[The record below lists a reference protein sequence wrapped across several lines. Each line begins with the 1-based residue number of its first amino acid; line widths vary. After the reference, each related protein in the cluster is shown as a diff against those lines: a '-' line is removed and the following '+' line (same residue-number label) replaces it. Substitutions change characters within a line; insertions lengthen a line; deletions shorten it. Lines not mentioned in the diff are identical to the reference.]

1 MSLGLDNALSHY
13 RSLSDSTHKF
23 WGYFQLVAIASVGY
37 VWAPHVEH
45 TQEPLLL
52 FSILGLAFG
61 VFVLL
66 NWRLVVISQA
76 DAVNA
81 ADCLK
86 KYAAKVEVP
95 AELKPIIDRIQPD
108 SAFRVGTWHAALS
121 LAALAAIGWRYH
133 SVWGHLTP

>member
-1 MSLGLDNALSHY
+1 MSLGLDHALAHY

-23 WGYFQLVAIASVGY
+23 WGYFQLVAIATVGY
-37 VWAPHVEH
+37 VWAPHMV
-45 TQEPLLL
+45 QSKAPVSL
-52 FSILGLAFG
+52 FFLLGLAFS
-61 VFVLL
+61 VFAIL

-95 AELKPIIDRIQPD
+95 AELKPIIERIDPD
-108 SAFRVGTWHAALS
+108 SAFRVGAWHAALS
-121 LAALAAIGWRYH
+121 LAALTAIWWRYR
-133 SVWGHLTP
+133 SIWGHLTP